1 MKKIL
6 LLLIAFSMFSC
17 TSLTSTIKNTPNY
30 IEFNKNDFEYTKQVT
45 STAKINFLFGIP
57 LSNTRKSGK
66 FSDGSTSIVGFRS
79 KLNKAE
85 DVAIYNLLKENPGY
99 DLVLYPKFDTKSS
112 GFIFTSAQVT
122 VSARLAK
129 LKK

>member
-1 MKKIL
+1 
-6 LLLIAFSMFSC
+6 MFSC